1 MSTLNLST
9 HPDISVNCVWLISF
23 QQNCSFHDLQDPECD
38 RATPPPPP
46 KGGEGVLVLWY
57 VMSCTPTIKA
67 ARVRLGYLG
76 SQGYKIRTIH
86 EVV

>member
-1 MSTLNLST
+1 M
-9 HPDISVNCVWLISF
+9 IW
-23 QQNCSFHDLQDPECD
+23 QDPKGE
-38 RATPPPPP
+38 RAKPPPPP
-46 KGGEGVLVLWY
+46 KKGGGELVLWY

-67 ARVRLGYLG
+67 IRLRLGYFG